1 MNSAKA
7 IVGLSLLLCFSSA
20 GFAQNEPCTSDTRF
34 AAFDFWVGDWDVY
47 ANGNPVGSNSIVK
60 HEAGCLL
67 LESWEGAGG
76 STGMS
81 LNYFN
86 PVSGFWQQVWVSAG
100 EYAIDISGGL
110 VNESMV
116 LVGELYNYGS
126 GETFDFR
133 GTWTPNADGSVRQ
146 FFEQVNPETSA
157 WEPWFDGRYVR
168 KDTDSTL

>member
-20 GFAQNEPCTSDTRF
+20 GFAQNEPCTSDARF
-34 AAFDFWVGDWDVY
+34 SAFDFWVGDWDVY

-116 LVGELYNYGS
+116 RRALCAQRYRQYFINESAGDFSALYGNDAAHACGVGLY
-126 GETFDFR
+126 
-133 GTWTPNADGSVRQ
+133 VQ
-146 FFEQVNPETSA
+146 
-157 WEPWFDGRYVR
+157 
-168 KDTDSTL
+168 